1 MSTPKDNN
9 NLPINELKGTK
20 FCDLAG
26 KKKLKIA
33 VLRKFNE
40 LQKNSEKQF
49 TKIRK
54 C

>member
-26 KKKLKIA
+26 KKLKIA

-40 LQKNSEKQF
+40 LQKNSDKQF
-49 TKIRK
+49 NKIRK